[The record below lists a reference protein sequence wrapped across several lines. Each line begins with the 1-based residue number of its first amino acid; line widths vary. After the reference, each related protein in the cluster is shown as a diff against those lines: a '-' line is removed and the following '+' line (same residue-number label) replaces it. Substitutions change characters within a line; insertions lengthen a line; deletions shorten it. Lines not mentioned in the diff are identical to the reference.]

1 MATIYTAGSS
11 RRLPYFDVPS
21 DKQKAL
27 RVSFERDTLNS
38 HASANPLIKFE
49 NGNTF
54 HVQLDGNLVY
64 YDPKKPIWGAGSNVG
79 KGDGNKLLF
88 RFQDDGNLVLYYE
101 GRAQWASDTHGSGR
115 KFVIQDSWPY
125 LSILNEKGEVVWH
138 PKIEKK

>member
-1 MATIYTAGSS
+1 
-11 RRLPYFDVPS
+11 VPS

-38 HASANPLIKFE
+38 HASSNPLIKFE

-101 GRAQWASDTHGSGR
+101 GRAQWASDTHGTGR

-125 LSILNEKGEVVWH
+125 LSISNEKGEVVWH